1 MKLISEIKLK
11 TKSLKDKRKNIL
23 KLIECFEGKLEPD
36 CPYTYNRYEI
46 YKDFDDHWK
55 EVALRVSESECEELT
70 KQIDIIGKSI
80 LELRGNK
87 WNF

>member
-23 KLIECFEGKLEPD
+23 KLIKCFEGGLEPD
-36 CPYTYNRYEI
+36 CPYTCKRYDI
-46 YKDFDDHWK
+46 YKEFDDHWK
-55 EVALRVSESECEELT
+55 EVALRVSKNECEDLT

-80 LELRGNK
+80 LELRENK
-87 WNF
+87 WSF